1 MSIRAIL
8 SLDGAMSMKYVLAE
22 LIRTYTLKRK
32 YVKLLILT
40 TTTMKAIIKIKR
52 DNDVILIKYSNINK
66 VYRQDLHITVECNE
80 QYEVNDKELVR
91 NNNCS
96 TTPYKHVY
104 YDATIVAAYQ

>member
-1 MSIRAIL
+1 MFLTIFNL
-8 SLDGAMSMKYVLAE
+8 
-22 LIRTYTLKRK
+22 T
-32 YVKLLILT
+32 T

-52 DNDVILIKYSNINK
+52 DNDVILIKYNNINK
-66 VYRQDLHITVECNE
+66 VYRQDLHLVVECNE

-104 YDATIVAAYQ
+104 YDATLVAAYQ

>member
-1 MSIRAIL
+1 MFLNIL
-8 SLDGAMSMKYVLAE
+8 NL
-22 LIRTYTLKRK
+22 T
-32 YVKLLILT
+32 T

-52 DNDVILIKYSNINK
+52 NNDVILIKYSNINK
-66 VYRQDLHITVECNE
+66 VYRQDLHLIVECNE

>member
-1 MSIRAIL
+1 MFL
-8 SLDGAMSMKYVLAE
+8 N
-22 LIRTYTLKRK
+22 
-32 YVKLLILT
+32 LLNLTT

-52 DNDVILIKYSNINK
+52 NNDVILIKYSNINK
-66 VYRQDLHITVECNE
+66 VYRQDLHLIVECNE

>member
-1 MSIRAIL
+1 MFL
-8 SLDGAMSMKYVLAE
+8 NLFNL
-22 LIRTYTLKRK
+22 T
-32 YVKLLILT
+32 T

-66 VYRQDLHITVECNE
+66 VYRQDLHLIVECNE

>member
-1 MSIRAIL
+1 MFLIIL
-8 SLDGAMSMKYVLAE
+8 NL
-22 LIRTYTLKRK
+22 T
-32 YVKLLILT
+32 T
-40 TTTMKAIIKIKR
+40 TTTMKAIIKIKK

-66 VYRQDLHITVECNE
+66 VYQQDLHIVVECSE

-104 YDATIVAAYQ
+104 YNATLVSAYQ

>member
-1 MSIRAIL
+1 MFL
-8 SLDGAMSMKYVLAE
+8 
-22 LIRTYTLKRK
+22 TL
-32 YVKLLILT
+32 LNLTT

-66 VYRQDLHITVECNE
+66 VYSQDLHLIVECNE

>member
-1 MSIRAIL
+1 MFL
-8 SLDGAMSMKYVLAE
+8 N
-22 LIRTYTLKRK
+22 
-32 YVKLLILT
+32 LLNLTT

-52 DNDVILIKYSNINK
+52 DNNVILIKYNNINK
-66 VYRQDLHITVECNE
+66 VYRQDLHLIVECNE

-104 YDATIVAAYQ
+104 YNATIVAAYQ

>member
-1 MSIRAIL
+1 MFLTIFNL
-8 SLDGAMSMKYVLAE
+8 
-22 LIRTYTLKRK
+22 T
-32 YVKLLILT
+32 T

-66 VYRQDLHITVECNE
+66 VYRQDLHLIVECNE

>member
-1 MSIRAIL
+1 MFLTIFNL
-8 SLDGAMSMKYVLAE
+8 
-22 LIRTYTLKRK
+22 T
-32 YVKLLILT
+32 T
-40 TTTMKAIIKIKR
+40 TTTMKAIIKIKK

-66 VYRQDLHITVECNE
+66 VYQQDLHIVVECSE

-104 YDATIVAAYQ
+104 YDARIVAAYQ

>member
-1 MSIRAIL
+1 MFLTIFNL
-8 SLDGAMSMKYVLAE
+8 
-22 LIRTYTLKRK
+22 T
-32 YVKLLILT
+32 T

-52 DNDVILIKYSNINK
+52 DNDVILIKYNNINK
-66 VYRQDLHITVECNE
+66 VYRQDLHLIVECNE

-96 TTPYKHVY
+96 TTPYKHIY

>member
-1 MSIRAIL
+1 MFLNIL
-8 SLDGAMSMKYVLAE
+8 NL
-22 LIRTYTLKRK
+22 T
-32 YVKLLILT
+32 T

-52 DNDVILIKYSNINK
+52 DDNVILIKYNNINK
-66 VYRQDLHITVECNE
+66 VYRQDLHLIVECNE

-96 TTPYKHVY
+96 TTPYKHIY

>member
-1 MSIRAIL
+1 MFLNIFNL
-8 SLDGAMSMKYVLAE
+8 
-22 LIRTYTLKRK
+22 T
-32 YVKLLILT
+32 T
-40 TTTMKAIIKIKR
+40 TTTMKAIIKIKK
-52 DNDVILIKYSNINK
+52 DNNVILIKYNNINK
-66 VYRQDLHITVECNE
+66 VYQQDLHITVECNE

>member
-1 MSIRAIL
+1 MFLNIL
-8 SLDGAMSMKYVLAE
+8 NL
-22 LIRTYTLKRK
+22 T
-32 YVKLLILT
+32 T

-66 VYRQDLHITVECNE
+66 VYRQDLHLIVECNE

>member
-1 MSIRAIL
+1 MFLTIFNL
-8 SLDGAMSMKYVLAE
+8 
-22 LIRTYTLKRK
+22 T
-32 YVKLLILT
+32 T

-52 DNDVILIKYSNINK
+52 DNNVILIKYNNINK
-66 VYRQDLHITVECNE
+66 VYRQDLHLVVECNE

>member
-1 MSIRAIL
+1 MFL
-8 SLDGAMSMKYVLAE
+8 N
-22 LIRTYTLKRK
+22 
-32 YVKLLILT
+32 LLNLTT

-52 DNDVILIKYSNINK
+52 DNDVILIKYNNINK
-66 VYRQDLHITVECNE
+66 VYRQDLHLIVECNE

>member
-1 MSIRAIL
+1 MFLNIL
-8 SLDGAMSMKYVLAE
+8 NL
-22 LIRTYTLKRK
+22 T
-32 YVKLLILT
+32 T

-52 DNDVILIKYSNINK
+52 DNDVILIKYNNINK
-66 VYRQDLHITVECNE
+66 VYRQDLHITVEFNE

>member
-1 MSIRAIL
+1 MFLNIL
-8 SLDGAMSMKYVLAE
+8 NL
-22 LIRTYTLKRK
+22 T
-32 YVKLLILT
+32 T

-52 DNDVILIKYSNINK
+52 DNNVILIKYNNINK
-66 VYRQDLHITVECNE
+66 VYRQDLHIVVECNE

>member
-1 MSIRAIL
+1 MFLNIL
-8 SLDGAMSMKYVLAE
+8 NL
-22 LIRTYTLKRK
+22 T
-32 YVKLLILT
+32 T
-40 TTTMKAIIKIKR
+40 TTTMKAIIKIKK
-52 DNDVILIKYSNINK
+52 DNNVILIKYNNINK
-66 VYRQDLHITVECNE
+66 VYRQDLHIVVECNE

>member
-1 MSIRAIL
+1 MFLNIL
-8 SLDGAMSMKYVLAE
+8 NL
-22 LIRTYTLKRK
+22 T
-32 YVKLLILT
+32 T

-52 DNDVILIKYSNINK
+52 DNNVILIKYNNINK
-66 VYRQDLHITVECNE
+66 VYRQDLHLTVECNE

>member
-1 MSIRAIL
+1 MFLNIL
-8 SLDGAMSMKYVLAE
+8 NL
-22 LIRTYTLKRK
+22 T
-32 YVKLLILT
+32 T

>member
-1 MSIRAIL
+1 MFLNIVNL
-8 SLDGAMSMKYVLAE
+8 
-22 LIRTYTLKRK
+22 T
-32 YVKLLILT
+32 T
-40 TTTMKAIIKIKR
+40 TTTMKAIIKIKK
-52 DNDVILIKYSNINK
+52 DNNVILIKYNNINK
-66 VYRQDLHITVECNE
+66 VYRQDLHLIVECNE

>member
-1 MSIRAIL
+1 MFLNIFNL
-8 SLDGAMSMKYVLAE
+8 
-22 LIRTYTLKRK
+22 T
-32 YVKLLILT
+32 T

-66 VYRQDLHITVECNE
+66 VYQQDLHIVVECSE

-96 TTPYKHVY
+96 TTPYTHVY
-104 YDATIVAAYQ
+104 YNATIVSAYK

>member
-1 MSIRAIL
+1 MFLNIL
-8 SLDGAMSMKYVLAE
+8 NL
-22 LIRTYTLKRK
+22 T
-32 YVKLLILT
+32 T

-52 DNDVILIKYSNINK
+52 HNNVILIKYNNINK
-66 VYRQDLHITVECNE
+66 VYRQDLHIVVECNE

-96 TTPYKHVY
+96 TTLYKHVY

>member
-1 MSIRAIL
+1 MFLTIFNL
-8 SLDGAMSMKYVLAE
+8 
-22 LIRTYTLKRK
+22 T
-32 YVKLLILT
+32 T

-52 DNDVILIKYSNINK
+52 DNNVILIKYSNINK
-66 VYRQDLHITVECNE
+66 VYRQDLHLIVECNE

-104 YDATIVAAYQ
+104 YNATIVAAYQ

>member
-1 MSIRAIL
+1 MFLNIL
-8 SLDGAMSMKYVLAE
+8 NL
-22 LIRTYTLKRK
+22 T
-32 YVKLLILT
+32 T

-66 VYRQDLHITVECNE
+66 VYRQDLHLIVECNE

-96 TTPYKHVY
+96 TTPYKHLY

>member
-1 MSIRAIL
+1 MFLNIL
-8 SLDGAMSMKYVLAE
+8 NL
-22 LIRTYTLKRK
+22 T
-32 YVKLLILT
+32 T

-52 DNDVILIKYSNINK
+52 DNNVILIKYNNINK
-66 VYRQDLHITVECNE
+66 VYQQDLHIVVECSE

>member
-1 MSIRAIL
+1 MFLNIL
-8 SLDGAMSMKYVLAE
+8 NL
-22 LIRTYTLKRK
+22 T
-32 YVKLLILT
+32 T

-52 DNDVILIKYSNINK
+52 DNNVILIKYNNINK
-66 VYRQDLHITVECNE
+66 VYQQDLHIVVECNE

>member
-1 MSIRAIL
+1 MFLTIL
-8 SLDGAMSMKYVLAE
+8 NL
-22 LIRTYTLKRK
+22 T
-32 YVKLLILT
+32 T
-40 TTTMKAIIKIKR
+40 TTTMKAIIKIKK
-52 DNDVILIKYSNINK
+52 DNNVILIKYNNINK
-66 VYRQDLHITVECNE
+66 VYQQDLHITVECNE

>member
-1 MSIRAIL
+1 MFLTIFNL
-8 SLDGAMSMKYVLAE
+8 
-22 LIRTYTLKRK
+22 T
-32 YVKLLILT
+32 T

-66 VYRQDLHITVECNE
+66 VYRQDLHIVVECNE
-80 QYEVNDKELVR
+80 QYEVNDKELVK

-104 YDATIVAAYQ
+104 YDATIVGAYQ

>member
-1 MSIRAIL
+1 MFLIIL
-8 SLDGAMSMKYVLAE
+8 NL
-22 LIRTYTLKRK
+22 T
-32 YVKLLILT
+32 T

-52 DNDVILIKYSNINK
+52 NNDVTLIKYSNINK
-66 VYRQDLHITVECNE
+66 VYRQDLHLIVECNE

>member
-1 MSIRAIL
+1 MFL
-8 SLDGAMSMKYVLAE
+8 N
-22 LIRTYTLKRK
+22 
-32 YVKLLILT
+32 LLNLTT
-40 TTTMKAIIKIKR
+40 TTTMKAIIKIKK
-52 DNDVILIKYSNINK
+52 DNNVILIKYNNINK
-66 VYRQDLHITVECNE
+66 VYRQDLHLIVECNE

>member
-1 MSIRAIL
+1 MFLNIL
-8 SLDGAMSMKYVLAE
+8 NL
-22 LIRTYTLKRK
+22 T
-32 YVKLLILT
+32 T

-66 VYRQDLHITVECNE
+66 VYRQDLHLIVECNE
-80 QYEVNDKELVR
+80 QYEVNDKKLVR

>member
-1 MSIRAIL
+1 MFLNIL
-8 SLDGAMSMKYVLAE
+8 NL
-22 LIRTYTLKRK
+22 T
-32 YVKLLILT
+32 T

-52 DNDVILIKYSNINK
+52 DNNVILIKYNNINK
-66 VYRQDLHITVECNE
+66 VYRQDLHLVVECNE

>member
-1 MSIRAIL
+1 MFLIIL
-8 SLDGAMSMKYVLAE
+8 NL
-22 LIRTYTLKRK
+22 T
-32 YVKLLILT
+32 T

-66 VYRQDLHITVECNE
+66 VYRQDLHLIVECNE